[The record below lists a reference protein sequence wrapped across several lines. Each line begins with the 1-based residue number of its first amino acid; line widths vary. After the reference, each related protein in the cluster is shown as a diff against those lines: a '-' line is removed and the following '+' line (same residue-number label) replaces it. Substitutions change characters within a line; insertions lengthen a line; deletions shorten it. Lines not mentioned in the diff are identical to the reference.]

1 MNQAGR
7 LAPVSYKHCL
17 PFPLAGKKR
26 KMIGQSLN
34 PKNGFKKERLSQT
47 FETASLQL
55 KNNRCTIPLF

>member
-34 PKNGFKKERLSQT
+34 PKNGFKKKRLSQT
-47 FETASLQL
+47 FETASL
-55 KNNRCTIPLF
+55 